1 MISGRACFRG
11 EAVHRLKFYHF
22 MAERADDSPATRGCP
37 GRHGDGAKNF
47 YPRGNGAENR
57 CLQKGQRRRQMIE
70 IPRFRSGK
78 KSQRNNA
85 HGFLGVIASVR
96 MRHPGRAK
104 DLQLPEN
111 GVDRTGSKTMKQQEK
126 SKHHQSAE
134 KETSQRRCNH
144 RDNHLGPEPGVPLQ
158 HRPISMRSRDRGA
171 AQSANE
177 RMARARRQANQP
189 GGNVPREGGDK
200 RA

>member
-1 MISGRACFRG
+1 
-11 EAVHRLKFYHF
+11 
-22 MAERADDSPATRGCP
+22 
-37 GRHGDGAKNF
+37 
-47 YPRGNGAENR
+47 
-57 CLQKGQRRRQMIE
+57 MIE
-70 IPRFRSGK
+70 IPRFRPGK

-85 HGFLGVIASVR
+85 HGFLGVIASVG

-111 GVDRTGSKTMKQQEK
+111 RVDRTGSKTVKQQEK

-158 HRPISMRSRDRGA
+158 H
-171 AQSANE
+171 
-177 RMARARRQANQP
+177 
-189 GGNVPREGGDK
+189 
-200 RA
+200 